1 MAAALANWPHLQ
13 RQAGKRERERDYHP
27 TREEKFEGNQMRGK
41 HTYLWLL
48 LLGGE
53 VLLLLQQLQLLGRS
67 LRLIAE
73 HSLEQKKYTL
83 SFNSSTNTPIKQAK

>member
-1 MAAALANWPHLQ
+1 L
-13 RQAGKRERERDYHP
+13 R
-27 TREEKFEGNQMRGK
+27 
-41 HTYLWLL
+41 LL

-73 HSLEQKKYTL
+73 HSLKQEKCTL
-83 SFNSSTNTPIKQAK
+83 GQFRRQTSYFEGEK

>member
-1 MAAALANWPHLQ
+1 
-13 RQAGKRERERDYHP
+13 
-27 TREEKFEGNQMRGK
+27 MRVR
-41 HTYLWLL
+41 TYLWLL

-83 SFNSSTNTPIKQAK
+83 SEIHQQQTLQL